1 MTAKDRL
8 CFAKRKEYPL
18 ILKEGND
25 SYKENSCPEVKH
37 DVFLGLLN
45 ASMINAGYDVKYSQ
59 EEVSKKDYQLSKRGF
74 TIHQI
79 TENEYS
85 SLAFSPKIQNSIL
98 SSDTQEKSDLI
109 KLLGVEKREIT
120 KSTTEYT
127 VRYEFYKIK

>member
-1 MTAKDRL
+1 MTLRDRL
-8 CFAKRKEYPL
+8 SFARRKEYPL

-37 DVFLGLLN
+37 DVFLGLLG

-74 TIHQI
+74 TTHQI
-79 TENEYS
+79 TQNTYFSDPFS
-85 SLAFSPKIQNSIL
+85 SKVRESIL
-98 SSDTQEKSDLI
+98 ESDTKEKSDLI
-109 KLLGVEKREIT
+109 KILGAEKKEIT

-127 VRYEFYKIK
+127 VRYEFYKLK